1 MYLCM
6 YICMY
11 VCMYGWMYVCLFVC
25 SYVFITCL
33 YNVYMLQAHMCVC
46 MYACM
51 HKHVKILPTFSKS
64 LRKHSLSS
72 FFLDNV
78 EEKECVRERLKA
90 LFKKRSKTK
99 NLLRALSSTFIV
111 KRKSVFA
118 RD

>member
-1 MYLCM
+1 
-6 YICMY
+6 
-11 VCMYGWMYVCLFVC
+11 
-25 SYVFITCL
+25 
-33 YNVYMLQAHMCVC
+33 
-46 MYACM
+46 M
-51 HKHVKILPTFSKS
+51 HKHVKILPRFSKS

-111 KRKSVFA
+111 LDNVEEKKSA
-118 RD
+118 REGLKALFFSSSSALL